1 MRVGD
6 AVKVSGYITKEKF
19 LAGRTLPEI
28 EDILGYRRGRFAK
41 GIVVVHPT
49 RLPLASE
56 FDLAAYSMV
65 AEHHYAQPG
74 GLDIGKVK
82 QNAAASWALSGLE
95 RLVKVWPN
103 TPHDRELEPDI
114 QYPPGRGAPQWKLT
128 ARLDGVV
135 VDVVERYPEGRYRP
149 KA

>member
-1 MRVGD
+1 MHIGD
-6 AVKVSGYITKEKF
+6 PVKVSGYITKEKF
-19 LAGRTLPEI
+19 IAGRTLTEI

-56 FDLAAYSMV
+56 FELAAYSMV
-65 AEHHYAQPG
+65 AEHRYQEPG
-74 GLDIGKVK
+74 GLDIGKLK
-82 QNAAASWALSGLE
+82 QLAIASWTLLGLE
-95 RLVKVWPN
+95 RLVKVWPS
-103 TPHDRELEPDI
+103 TPHDLNLEPDT

-128 ARLDGVV
+128 TKLDGIA
-135 VDVVERYPEGRYRP
+135 VDIVERYPDGRYRP